1 MDISHVLDPL
11 NSDQREAVG
20 APAGNMLVL
29 AGAGSGKTR
38 VLVHRIAWYIETGQS
53 SPYSIMAVTFT
64 NKAAAEMRTRIEN
77 LLGQSIRGMWVGTFH
92 GLAHRL
98 LRAHWQEAGLPQSF
112 QIIDSEDQYRM
123 IRRLIRSMMIDE
135 SQFPPREAQW
145 FISARKDEGL
155 RPEHIDDHGDATI
168 AQMVQIYKTYQEAC
182 ERSGL
187 VDFAELLLRTFELF
201 REQGAIREHY
211 QHRFKHVLV
220 DEFQDTNT
228 LQYSWLRL
236 LVGEDSTLFA
246 VGDDDQCLAED
257 TQVTMSDGSEK
268 KIQDVAVG
276 ETVMSSF
283 GAGDF
288 RPAKVTDRF
297 QRSRVGKMVTI
308 KLRSG
313 KMLQSTP
320 EHTHFAGYLL
330 GETPQQYFLYLMY
343 KEGIGYRLGT
353 SQVYTNG
360 QAKPVLGFKQR
371 ALQERADALWI
382 IRTHASE
389 NEARMDETIS
399 SLKYGLP
406 TLPFVP
412 RKGKAK
418 NGLVHDGQYIERV
431 FKSINT
437 EQAALSLLEDV
448 GLDVEFPHHLPQS
461 RDSKRRNIVITLCGD
476 RRGANPMHR
485 ISIVGND
492 DEGRRILESLDCN
505 VRPAKADSN
514 SWRYETV
521 RADFGELMVIA
532 KRIKQALGAKFI
544 LNGHILE
551 RSLPFIKAAFMRPGM
566 AMVNAAA
573 EFDIVEEVV
582 IENVETEIYDL
593 NIERT
598 HNFIANGL
606 VTHNSIYSWRGAR
619 VENMQ
624 AFERDFDDTKLLKL
638 EQNYR
643 STATILKAANK
654 LIANNNARLGKDLWT
669 DGEDGDRIGVYMAYN
684 ETDEARYVIDQIRQA
699 PEQGKEFNDYAILYR
714 VSAQSR
720 VIEEAL
726 MQARIPYRVYG
737 GMRFYERA
745 EIKDAL
751 AYVRLARFKDDDA
764 SFERII
770 NTPTRGIGNRTVEEL
785 RVTARRDNCSL
796 WKAAQHIVE
805 HKLMSARALNAL
817 EHFVNLIQKMTA
829 AESEATLNEHVDQV
843 IQLSGLIEHF
853 KKEKGEKG
861 LARVENLEELVTAA
875 GEFEI
880 GDDEELAEMDA
891 LSAFMAHA
899 ALESGETQAGDSSDC
914 VHMMT
919 LHSAKGLEFP
929 DVYLVGME
937 EGLFPHQRSSED
949 LVQLE
954 EERRLCYVGITRA
967 KQTLTLTHAQHR
979 RMHGSDYYPSPSR
992 FIDEIPNEL
1001 LNDIRLGGN
1010 VTESLFSKSDVQPS
1024 NNDGSLSLGQRVSH
1038 AKFGEGIVLNLEG
1051 SGGHMRIQV
1060 NFEQAGSKWLV
1071 ASYAN
1076 LQPA

>member
-1 MDISHVLDPL
+1 MVLRTIRSMDISHVLDPL
-11 NSDQREAVG
+11 NTDQREAVG

-38 VLVHRIAWYIETGQS
+38 VLVHRIAWYIETGQA

-92 GLAHRL
+92 SLAHRL

-112 QIIDSEDQYRM
+112 QIIDSEDQFRM

-135 SQFPPREAQW
+135 SQYPPREAQW
-145 FISARKDEGL
+145 YINARKDEGL
-155 RPEHIDDHGDATI
+155 RPEHIDDHGDVTI
-168 AQMVQIYKTYQEAC
+168 AQMVQIYKVYQDAC

-201 REQGAIREHY
+201 REQGAVREHY

-236 LVGEDSTLFA
+236 LVGKDSTLFA
-246 VGDDDQCLAED
+246 VGDDDQ
-257 TQVTMSDGSEK
+257 
-268 KIQDVAVG
+268 
-276 ETVMSSF
+276 
-283 GAGDF
+283 
-288 RPAKVTDRF
+288 
-297 QRSRVGKMVTI
+297 
-308 KLRSG
+308 
-313 KMLQSTP
+313 
-320 EHTHFAGYLL
+320 
-330 GETPQQYFLYLMY
+330 
-343 KEGIGYRLGT
+343 
-353 SQVYTNG
+353 
-360 QAKPVLGFKQR
+360 
-371 ALQERADALWI
+371 
-382 IRTHASE
+382 
-389 NEARMDETIS
+389 
-399 SLKYGLP
+399 
-406 TLPFVP
+406 
-412 RKGKAK
+412 
-418 NGLVHDGQYIERV
+418 
-431 FKSINT
+431 
-437 EQAALSLLEDV
+437 
-448 GLDVEFPHHLPQS
+448 
-461 RDSKRRNIVITLCGD
+461 
-476 RRGANPMHR
+476 
-485 ISIVGND
+485 
-492 DEGRRILESLDCN
+492 
-505 VRPAKADSN
+505 
-514 SWRYETV
+514 
-521 RADFGELMVIA
+521 
-532 KRIKQALGAKFI
+532 
-544 LNGHILE
+544 
-551 RSLPFIKAAFMRPGM
+551 
-566 AMVNAAA
+566 
-573 EFDIVEEVV
+573 
-582 IENVETEIYDL
+582 
-593 NIERT
+593 
-598 HNFIANGL
+598 
-606 VTHNSIYSWRGAR
+606 SIYSWRGAR

-624 AFERDFDDTKLLKL
+624 AFERDFDNTKLIKL

-684 ETDEARYVIDQIRQA
+684 ETDEARYVIDKIRQA
-699 PEQGKEFNDYAILYR
+699 PDQGKEFNDYAILYR

-785 RVTARRDNCSL
+785 RVTARRDNCSM
-796 WKAAQHIVE
+796 WRAAQHIVE

-817 EHFVNLIQKMTA
+817 ENFIILIQKMTA

-861 LARVENLEELVTAA
+861 LARVENMEELVTAA

-949 LVQLE
+949 LAQLE

-967 KQTLTLTHAQHR
+967 MKTLTLTHAQHR

-992 FIDEIPNEL
+992 FIDEIPKEL
-1001 LNDIRLGGN
+1001 LNDIRLGSN
-1010 VTESLFSKSDVQPS
+1010 VTESFFNKSEVPVAGNS
-1024 NNDGSLSLGQRVSH
+1024 DGTLSLGQRVSH
-1038 AKFGEGIVLNLEG
+1038 AKFGEGVVLNLEG

-1071 ASYAN
+1071 AAYAN
-1076 LQPA
+1076 LLPA